1 MADVSGMDSTT
12 RVAMETRK
20 AMMAVATVTWEDEDE
35 TVHSARAK
43 IEDTS
48 ASGACFRVKM
58 PIRAGT
64 RVEVSWC
71 RDDFSGMTK
80 WCREDDGEFVVG
92 MQRDRIAN
100 KALAKMAPKAQT
112 LGARQVDAAPA
123 RRVDIPRVREA
134 DRSGAREAGRPDL
147 REVESPNLREM
158 QQEMQHEARQQV
170 QRELQREVHGEVHRE
185 VREEVHQAARPIN
198 PPAAAALTTGI
209 SARRPLIRRG
219 TLIPIPRTVPLPL
232 LRITFPAPVIREPVI
247 GFEIAFDN
255 SARQATNREATDSSA
270 QYQKRTT
277 SFFEE
282 RTEMPNKWLNLG
294 SKGQQKDGTNGG
306 GGIGAAHFSPGMA
319 GDTSLAPPRGDLLL
333 LEDIY
338 RTAGIMEPRMGYSI
352 TKVVEMLRSDH
363 LRGLGDEVKRA
374 SVLMALNAAGVP
386 LGDIL
391 QDAAQRQAAVAAY
404 EVEQRKKFEEYWSRR
419 AEENS
424 VLQTEMERVTRQYVE
439 RMNRNLTEVQQEK
452 EAFQKWQT
460 AMQHEVLRISE
471 AVTLCAQPAVYES
484 SNEQPAGGGDQSL
497 VAKSA

>member
-1 MADVSGMDSTT
+1 
-12 RVAMETRK
+12 
-20 AMMAVATVTWEDEDE
+20 MMAVAKVTWEDEDE
-35 TVHSARAK
+35 TVHTARGK

-48 ASGACFRVKM
+48 PSGACFRLKV

-80 WCREDDGEFVVG
+80 WCREEDGEYVVG

-100 KALAKMAPKAQT
+100 KVLAGIVPKAQAPS
-112 LGARQVDAAPA
+112 AREVDSPPA
-123 RRVDIPRVREA
+123 RRVDTPRVREA
-134 DRSGAREAGRPDL
+134 DRPSV
-147 REVESPNLREM
+147 REVDTSNVHEL
-158 QQEMQHEARQQV
+158 QQEVQQEV
-170 QRELQREVHGEVHRE
+170 QQMDVPR
-185 VREEVHQAARPIN
+185 AT
-198 PPAAAALTTGI
+198 PPAPAMIQRTPPAQ
-209 SARRPLIRRG
+209 RQLIRRG
-219 TLIPIPRTVPLPL
+219 TLIPIPRPRPLPL
-232 LRITFPAPVIREPVI
+232 LRITFPPAVMQKPVI
-247 GFEIAFDN
+247 GFEIATDN
-255 SARQATNREATDSSA
+255 TRHEATNRESTDPSA
-270 QYQKRTT
+270 QYQNRTT

-294 SKGQQKDGTNGG
+294 SRGQQKDGANGG
-306 GGIGAAHFSPGMA
+306 GGTGTAHFSPGMA

-424 VLQTEMERVTRQYVE
+424 VLQLEMERVTRQYVE

-484 SNEQPAGGGDQSL
+484 SNEQPAAGGDQSL

>member
-1 MADVSGMDSTT
+1 MQVAGGTPRGGRVELIADCADSVVMNSST
-12 RVAMETRK
+12 RGVGEPRK
-20 AMMAVATVTWEDEDE
+20 AMMAVAKVTWEDQDE
-35 TVHSARAK
+35 TVHTAPAR

-48 ASGACFRVKM
+48 PSGACFRVKV
-58 PIRAGT
+58 PIEAGT
-64 RVEVSWC
+64 KVHVSWC
-71 RDDFSGMTK
+71 RDEFSGTTR
-80 WCREDDGEFVVG
+80 WCRVEDGEFVVG
-92 MQRDRIAN
+92 VRRA
-100 KALAKMAPKAQT
+100 KAVSTALARIVPRVQAPMLREVET
-112 LGARQVDAAPA
+112 PPA
-123 RRVDIPRVREA
+123 RRVDIPRVRPVDA
-134 DRSGAREAGRPDL
+134 P
-147 REVESPNLREM
+147 
-158 QQEMQHEARQQV
+158 
-170 QRELQREVHGEVHRE
+170 
-185 VREEVHQAARPIN
+185 
-198 PPAAAALTTGI
+198 
-209 SARRPLIRRG
+209 SARKAAMCSAPEPIAEPVSEPMAGLIQDAPRRRQVIRRG
-219 TLIPIPRTVPLPL
+219 TLRPIPRPVPLPL
-232 LRITFPAPVIREPVI
+232 MRVTFPAAVMREPVI

-255 SARQATNREATDSSA
+255 STREATARERSDASA
-270 QYQKRTT
+270 PYQKRTT

-294 SKGQQKDGTNGG
+294 AKRQQQDGTNGG

-484 SNEQPAGGGDQSL
+484 SNEQAAGGGDQSL

>member
-1 MADVSGMDSTT
+1 
-12 RVAMETRK
+12 
-20 AMMAVATVTWEDEDE
+20 MMAVATVTWEDEDE
-35 TVHSARAK
+35 TVHTARAK

-48 ASGACFRVKM
+48 PSGACFRVKI

-80 WCREDDGEFVVG
+80 WCREYDGEYVVG

-100 KALAKMAPKAQT
+100 KVLAKMVPKAQT
-112 LGARQVDAAPA
+112 LTARQVDAAPA

-134 DRSGAREAGRPDL
+134 DRPGAREAERPEV
-147 REVESPNLREM
+147 REVESPNLREI
-158 QQEMQHEARQQV
+158 QQEMEHEARQEVRREV
-170 QRELQREVHGEVHRE
+170 QREAHAAVQ
-185 VREEVHQAARPIN
+185 QAAMASE
-198 PPAAAALTTGI
+198 PPPAAALTTGI
-209 SARRPLIRRG
+209 PARRPLLRRG
-219 TLIPIPRTVPLPL
+219 TLIPIPRPVPLPL
-232 LRITFPAPVIREPVI
+232 LRITFPAAVIREPVI

-277 SFFEE
+277 SIFEE